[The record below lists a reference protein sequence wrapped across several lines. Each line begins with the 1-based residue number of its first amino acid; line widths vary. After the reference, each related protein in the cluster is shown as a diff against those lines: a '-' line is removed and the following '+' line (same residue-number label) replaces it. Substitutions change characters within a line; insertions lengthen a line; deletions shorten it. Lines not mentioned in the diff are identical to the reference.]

1 MPACRAGN
9 HEKRLAFSHMDK
21 ACPMVSQVAPAHAAH
36 VLQENVG
43 KLKETAKELN
53 PRAKVVVTD
62 SLVTV
67 DNADTIR
74 GKKVVLVEDGPT
86 LTHGGMPYGAGE
98 SLHHIVA
105 RHGKPCPTRYVSDT
119 ADTANFEPKWPISTD
134 TATDTGRSTR
144 FGHGS
149 QPCPQNLV
157 PCRAT
162 MLHHAWARPRVG
174 LFRTLVADKYPL
186 RSG

>member
-9 HEKRLAFSHMDK
+9 HEKGLAFSHMDK

-36 VLQENVG
+36 VLQENVE

-98 SLHHIVA
+98 SLHH
-105 RHGKPCPTRYVSDT
+105 
-119 ADTANFEPKWPISTD
+119 
-134 TATDTGRSTR
+134 
-144 FGHGS
+144 
-149 QPCPQNLV
+149 
-157 PCRAT
+157 
-162 MLHHAWARPRVG
+162 AWARLRVG